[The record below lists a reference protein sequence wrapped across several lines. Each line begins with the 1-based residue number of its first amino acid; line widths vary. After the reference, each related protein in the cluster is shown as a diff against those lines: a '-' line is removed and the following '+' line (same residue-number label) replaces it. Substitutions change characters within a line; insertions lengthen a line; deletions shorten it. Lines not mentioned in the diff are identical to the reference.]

1 MKKGI
6 KKTDNYFER
15 NRRIRLA
22 RNYRYNFIDYL
33 YYQGERYSKKYLSS
47 SGNWLITQYWMEF
60 VFWPLLPFWMPHY
73 TDILGN
79 ILEKMNLTDNLHP
92 IMGMLVLFLPMLA
105 AISLPS
111 GLWCLLRYNK
121 DRVAA
126 IKHHYRQS
134 IWKDAIPMWLLWMI
148 PLLFDILLLVI
159 YLTMIK

>member
-1 MKKGI
+1 MILSYRKKGLCDRGDRVWKMVSADGYGRDAVLILCTALNAEEYGMKKTI
-6 KKTDNYFER
+6 
-15 NRRIRLA
+15 I
-22 RNYRYNFIDYL
+22 
-33 YYQGERYSKKYLSS
+33 
-47 SGNWLITQYWMEF
+47 
-60 VFWPLLPFWMPHY
+60 VMPVANEES
-73 TDILGN
+73 TMGN

-92 IMGMLVLFLPMLA
+92 IMGILVLFLPMLA

-134 IWKDAIPMWLLWMI
+134 IWKDAIPMWLLWII